1 MNFNKSSENTE
12 NSSNVKSVLEQ
23 IKKKTEEIST
33 SEASIK
39 FLSNLSNPTN
49 LTNPLIINS
58 LSKRNQE
65 EKKFHLPSL
74 KSRRVIM
81 KIKNEMIPQKFI
93 SRSNSNILSRNQN
106 ISFFNEPFDLK
117 NYQNLFEKAE
127 KDLLD
132 IREKKRFK
140 NILQKLNREND
151 ISKIDNSNNI
161 ELNDNSI
168 KNNKSKLWSK
178 LKHSNSYIA
187 PKDKDVRINYFKF
200 IPKKKAIEKSN
211 NIRLLHYIRM
221 NKNEGLT
228 MLNLVG
234 TEEYKN
240 NNFWNENNSNY
251 YNKGMKIGCS
261 MTQSQQDFLNAVN
274 DLHITI
280 DKLNI

>member
-161 ELNDNSI
+161 EVISLQKI
-168 KNNKSKLWSK
+168 KMLE
-178 LKHSNSYIA
+178 LI
-187 PKDKDVRINYFKF
+187 I
-200 IPKKKAIEKSN
+200 
-211 NIRLLHYIRM
+211 
-221 NKNEGLT
+221 
-228 MLNLVG
+228 LNL
-234 TEEYKN
+234 
-240 NNFWNENNSNY
+240 
-251 YNKGMKIGCS
+251 
-261 MTQSQQDFLNAVN
+261 SQRK
-274 DLHITI
+274 
-280 DKLNI
+280 KLLKKVIIFDYCIILG

>member
-106 ISFFNEPFDLK
+106 ISSFNEPFDLK
-117 NYQNLFEKAE
+117 NYQNLFEK
-127 KDLLD
+127 
-132 IREKKRFK
+132 
-140 NILQKLNREND
+140 N
-151 ISKIDNSNNI
+151 
-161 ELNDNSI
+161 
-168 KNNKSKLWSK
+168 
-178 LKHSNSYIA
+178 
-187 PKDKDVRINYFKF
+187 
-200 IPKKKAIEKSN
+200 
-211 NIRLLHYIRM
+211 
-221 NKNEGLT
+221 
-228 MLNLVG
+228 
-234 TEEYKN
+234 
-240 NNFWNENNSNY
+240 
-251 YNKGMKIGCS
+251 
-261 MTQSQQDFLNAVN
+261 
-274 DLHITI
+274 
-280 DKLNI
+280 